1 MAQVEFADE
10 ILQQL
15 QERDPRYDARAYL
28 LVLSALNHVM
38 EGLAERRHISG
49 RELALGLRDVAID
62 RFGLMARPVLSH
74 WGMHDT
80 EDVGRIVFALVECG
94 VLVKQT
100 GDRIED
106 FQDVFDFREVFEDAY
121 PWGAH
126 LS

>member
-28 LVLSALNHVM
+28 LVLAALNLVM
-38 EGLAERRHISG
+38 ERLSERRHISG
-49 RELALGLRDVAID
+49 RELVLGVRDVAID
-62 RFGLMARPVLSH
+62 RFGLMARPVLSY

-80 EDVGRIVFALVECG
+80 EDVGRIVFALVDCG
-94 VLVKQT
+94 VLVKQE

-106 FQDVFDFREVFEDAY
+106 FRNVYDFREVFEEAY

-126 LS
+126 LN